1 MAKRL
6 VLAKFAVRVIG
17 INMPGNWDRPVG
29 YEGHA
34 HFVSV
39 YWDCAGDDVYI
50 TDGVVGRSGGAWWL
64 YKNLVEHEA
73 HHQIMAALMAYGVA
87 NAQSTWLLGN
97 KKFEASYG
105 LILDRYQRSLWVARL
120 PLIAEFLSFQH
131 PLLGGGTRA
140 LSLSLVRDKETI
152 RNQQFIRPSTPCH
165 CERGW
170 ILASDYYLPC
180 PECERSGRIL
190 HVPDIVNH

>member
-1 MAKRL
+1 MTEQL
-6 VLAKFAVRVIG
+6 VLTKFAVRVIG
-17 INMPGNWDRPVG
+17 IHIPGNWDRPVG

-64 YKNLVEHEA
+64 YKNLVEREA

-87 NAQSTWLLGN
+87 DTQSAWPLGSSES
-97 KKFEASYG
+97 EASHG

-131 PLLGGGTRA
+131 PPLREGTRA
-140 LSLSLVRDKETI
+140 IALSLAHDKESI
-152 RNQQFIRPSTPCH
+152 CNQQFIRPSIPCN

-190 HVPDIVNH
+190 HVPDIVNQ